1 MTKTFKELREST
13 SVDEIS
19 LKSLSKT
26 ISKATNTKNV
36 QLAMKKS
43 KDKTRDDL
51 AAMRKRLDSL
61 KAGYA
66 AESVELDEAISK
78 TIDAMKQIVA
88 KKQAMKIDGVMVDM
102 FTASAVTQIYD
113 KVNDANKAKMDKM
126 KATQLASV
134 AMKMLKKEGVENLEE
149 MKNTHALID
158 TADGNKVVA
167 MASSEQGVK
176 QSKASA
182 ERPPMSVK
190 DKNTLK
196 IVKLRK
202 AASQKASERIIG
214 YPLKE
219 EVEQLE
225 ELTAAEKKLIDQ
237 MYDKKGNL
245 TPLGKKVFAAGQ
257 KNESVELDEA
267 PRRKGAPKMT
277 GDSIAIQRAKDAEH
291 AKAMGRSVKTGR
303 KLPKKTMT
311 STQMSLASLR
321 REEVELD
328 EAKGMNM
335 NLKLINKIK
344 KSGVVKT
351 GSMSKDGSKKEET
364 NEVLDTPKAMQSYK
378 DKANYSR
385 DKAAR
390 SAVATTLRSKD
401 KAQRDH
407 PAKDLKTMDKRTKGL
422 KMADRNAKLKTF
434 NALRRKEDVS
444 EAKKGGYDIYHKDFS
459 GAMQHAYAAA
469 KKNYGITI
477 KPSEIDNKVAS
488 GPRKPSSGKTNT
500 YRLEGDKGAIQV
512 QVYNTGSKYELNMY
526 KE

>member
-1 MTKTFKELREST
+1 
-13 SVDEIS
+13 
-19 LKSLSKT
+19 
-26 ISKATNTKNV
+26 
-36 QLAMKKS
+36 
-43 KDKTRDDL
+43 
-51 AAMRKRLDSL
+51 
-61 KAGYA
+61 
-66 AESVELDEAISK
+66 
-78 TIDAMKQIVA
+78 
-88 KKQAMKIDGVMVDM
+88 
-102 FTASAVTQIYD
+102 
-113 KVNDANKAKMDKM
+113 
-126 KATQLASV
+126 
-134 AMKMLKKEGVENLEE
+134 
-149 MKNTHALID
+149 
-158 TADGNKVVA
+158 
-167 MASSEQGVK
+167 
-176 QSKASA
+176 
-182 ERPPMSVK
+182 
-190 DKNTLK
+190 
-196 IVKLRK
+196 
-202 AASQKASERIIG
+202 
-214 YPLKE
+214 
-219 EVEQLE
+219 
-225 ELTAAEKKLIDQ
+225 
-237 MYDKKGNL
+237 
-245 TPLGKKVFAAGQ
+245 
-257 KNESVELDEA
+257 
-267 PRRKGAPKMT
+267 
-277 GDSIAIQRAKDAEH
+277 
-291 AKAMGRSVKTGR
+291 
-303 KLPKKTMT
+303 MT
-311 STQMSLASLR
+311 STQRSLASLR

-407 PAKDLKTMDKRTKGL
+407 PAKDLKTMAKRTKGL

>member
-1 MTKTFKELREST
+1 MTKKFKELKQST

-19 LKSLSKT
+19 LKSLSNT
-26 ISKATNTKNV
+26 IAKSNGLKNTQK
-36 QLAMKKS
+36 AMKKT
-43 KDKTRDDL
+43 KDDTKNDL
-51 AAMRKRLDSL
+51 AALRKRLDAL

-66 AESVELDEAISK
+66 AESVELDENKSLIKDYEKYMSQGNKKDHNAIDYLMSMPKYKRMSK
-78 TIDAMKQIVA
+78 DQMAKMIGDHKRKGIFKEEVEVEESLSAAIKKKMDKDA
-88 KKQAMKIDGVMVDM
+88 KKQADAM
-102 FTASAVTQIYD
+102 A
-113 KVNDANKAKMDKM
+113 KVKAKG
-126 KATQLASV
+126 
-134 AMKMLKKEGVENLEE
+134 GVIGR
-149 MKNTHALID
+149 T
-158 TADGNKVVA
+158 G
-167 MASSEQGVK
+167 SGVK
-176 QSKASA
+176 
-182 ERPPMSVK
+182 M
-190 DKNTLK
+190 
-196 IVKLRK
+196 
-202 AASQKASERIIG
+202 
-214 YPLKE
+214 KE

-257 KNESVELDEA
+257 KNEETELDEA

-364 NEVLDTPKAMQSYK
+364 NEVLDTPKAMQSY
-378 DKANYSR
+378 R
-385 DKAAR
+385 DKAKYSKDRAAN
-390 SAVATTLRSKD
+390 SAAAKMLRSKD
-401 KAQRDH
+401 GFKSTDTS
-407 PAKDLKTMDKRTKGL
+407 DELKTMDKRTKGL
-422 KMADRNAKLKTF
+422 KMVDRNAKLKTF
-434 NALRRKEDVS
+434 NALRKKEDVS

-488 GPRKPSSGKTNT
+488 GPRKPSNGKTNT

>member
-1 MTKTFKELREST
+1 MTKKFKELKQST

-19 LKSLSKT
+19 LKSLSNT
-26 ISKATNTKNV
+26 IAKSTGLKNTQK
-36 QLAMKKS
+36 AMK
-43 KDKTRDDL
+43 KTRDDTKNDL
-51 AAMRKRLDSL
+51 AALRKRLDAL

-66 AESVELDEAISK
+66 AESVELDEA
-78 TIDAMKQIVA
+78 
-88 KKQAMKIDGVMVDM
+88 MKI
-102 FTASAVTQIYD
+102 
-113 KVNDANKAKMDKM
+113 
-126 KATQLASV
+126 
-134 AMKMLKKEGVENLEE
+134 
-149 MKNTHALID
+149 THALID
-158 TADGNKVVA
+158 TADGDRVKAV
-167 MASSEQGVK
+167 ASSEQGVK
-176 QSKASA
+176 QSKSSA

-196 IVKLRK
+196 IVTLKK
-202 AASQKASERIIG
+202 PVSQKASEKMVG

-219 EVEQLE
+219 SVESIE
-225 ELTAAEKKLIDQ
+225 ELTASEKKLIDQ

-257 KNESVELDEA
+257 KNEETELDEA

-364 NEVLDTPKAMQSYK
+364 NEVLDTPKA
-378 DKANYSR
+378 
-385 DKAAR
+385 
-390 SAVATTLRSKD
+390 
-401 KAQRDH
+401 
-407 PAKDLKTMDKRTKGL
+407 
-422 KMADRNAKLKTF
+422 LKTF
-434 NALRRKEDVS
+434 NALRKKEEVS

-477 KPSEIDNKVAS
+477 KPSEIDSKVAS
-488 GPRKPSSGKTNT
+488 GPRKPSNGKTNT

>member
-1 MTKTFKELREST
+1 MTKKFKELKQST

-19 LKSLSKT
+19 LKSLSNT
-26 ISKATNTKNV
+26 IAKSTGLKNTQK
-36 QLAMKKS
+36 AMK
-43 KDKTRDDL
+43 KTRDDTKNDL
-51 AAMRKRLDSL
+51 AALRKRLDAL

-66 AESVELDEAISK
+66 AESVELDENKSLIKDYEKYMSQGNKKDHNAIDYLMSMPKYKRMSK
-78 TIDAMKQIVA
+78 DQM
-88 KKQAMKIDGVMVDM
+88 
-102 FTASAVTQIYD
+102 
-113 KVNDANKAKMDKM
+113 AKMIGDHK
-126 KATQLASV
+126 
-134 AMKMLKKEGVENLEE
+134 
-149 MKNTHALID
+149 
-158 TADGNKVVA
+158 
-167 MASSEQGVK
+167 
-176 QSKASA
+176 
-182 ERPPMSVK
+182 
-190 DKNTLK
+190 
-196 IVKLRK
+196 RK
-202 AASQKASERIIG
+202 GIF
-214 YPLKE
+214 KE

-257 KNESVELDEA
+257 KNEETELDEA

-364 NEVLDTPKAMQSYK
+364 NEVLD
-378 DKANYSR
+378 
-385 DKAAR
+385 
-390 SAVATTLRSKD
+390 
-401 KAQRDH
+401 
-407 PAKDLKTMDKRTKGL
+407 
-422 KMADRNAKLKTF
+422 AKLKTF
-434 NALRRKEDVS
+434 NALRKKEDVS

-488 GPRKPSSGKTNT
+488 GPRKPSNGKTNT

>member
-1 MTKTFKELREST
+1 MLNL
-13 SVDEIS
+13 I
-19 LKSLSKT
+19 
-26 ISKATNTKNV
+26 
-36 QLAMKKS
+36 
-43 KDKTRDDL
+43 
-51 AAMRKRLDSL
+51 RLW
-61 KAGYA
+61 
-66 AESVELDEAISK
+66 
-78 TIDAMKQIVA
+78 
-88 KKQAMKIDGVMVDM
+88 
-102 FTASAVTQIYD
+102 
-113 KVNDANKAKMDKM
+113 
-126 KATQLASV
+126 
-134 AMKMLKKEGVENLEE
+134 
-149 MKNTHALID
+149 
-158 TADGNKVVA
+158 
-167 MASSEQGVK
+167 
-176 QSKASA
+176 
-182 ERPPMSVK
+182 
-190 DKNTLK
+190 
-196 IVKLRK
+196 
-202 AASQKASERIIG
+202 
-214 YPLKE
+214 
-219 EVEQLE
+219 
-225 ELTAAEKKLIDQ
+225 
-237 MYDKKGNL
+237 
-245 TPLGKKVFAAGQ
+245 
-257 KNESVELDEA
+257 
-267 PRRKGAPKMT
+267 
-277 GDSIAIQRAKDAEH
+277 GDYIAIQRAKDAELN
-291 AKAMGRSVKTGR
+291 KALGRTKTGR
-303 KLPKKTMT
+303 KKPVRTMT
-311 STQMSLASLR
+311 STQRALASLR

>member
-1 MTKTFKELREST
+1 MTKKFKELKQST

-19 LKSLSKT
+19 LKSLSNT
-26 ISKATNTKNV
+26 IAKSTSLKNTQK
-36 QLAMKKS
+36 AMKKT
-43 KDKTRDDL
+43 KDDTKNDL
-51 AAMRKRLDSL
+51 AALRKRLDAL

-66 AESVELDEAISK
+66 AESVELDENKSLIKDYEKYMSQGNKKDHNAIDYLMSMPKYKRMSK
-78 TIDAMKQIVA
+78 DQM
-88 KKQAMKIDGVMVDM
+88 
-102 FTASAVTQIYD
+102 
-113 KVNDANKAKMDKM
+113 AKMIGDHK
-126 KATQLASV
+126 
-134 AMKMLKKEGVENLEE
+134 
-149 MKNTHALID
+149 
-158 TADGNKVVA
+158 
-167 MASSEQGVK
+167 
-176 QSKASA
+176 
-182 ERPPMSVK
+182 
-190 DKNTLK
+190 
-196 IVKLRK
+196 RK
-202 AASQKASERIIG
+202 GIF
-214 YPLKE
+214 KE

-257 KNESVELDEA
+257 KNEETELDEA

-390 SAVATTLRSKD
+390 SAVATALRSKD
-401 KAQRDH
+401 TTQRDH
-407 PAKDLKTMDKRTKGL
+407 PAKDLKTMAKRTAGL
-422 KMADRNAKLKTF
+422 KMVDRNAKLKTF
-434 NALRRKEDVS
+434 NALRKKEDVS

-488 GPRKPSSGKTNT
+488 GPRKPSNGKTNT

>member
-1 MTKTFKELREST
+1 MTKKFKELKQST

-19 LKSLSKT
+19 LKSLSNT
-26 ISKATNTKNV
+26 IAKSTSLKNTQK
-36 QLAMKKS
+36 AMKKT
-43 KDKTRDDL
+43 KDDTKNDL
-51 AAMRKRLDSL
+51 AALRKRLDAL

-66 AESVELDEAISK
+66 AESVELDENKSLIKDYEKYMSQGNKKDHNAIDYLMSMPKYKRMSK
-78 TIDAMKQIVA
+78 DQM
-88 KKQAMKIDGVMVDM
+88 
-102 FTASAVTQIYD
+102 
-113 KVNDANKAKMDKM
+113 AKMIGDHK
-126 KATQLASV
+126 
-134 AMKMLKKEGVENLEE
+134 
-149 MKNTHALID
+149 
-158 TADGNKVVA
+158 
-167 MASSEQGVK
+167 
-176 QSKASA
+176 
-182 ERPPMSVK
+182 
-190 DKNTLK
+190 
-196 IVKLRK
+196 RK
-202 AASQKASERIIG
+202 GIF
-214 YPLKE
+214 KE

-257 KNESVELDEA
+257 KNEETELDEA

-390 SAVATTLRSKD
+390 SAVATALRSKD
-401 KAQRDH
+401 KTQRDH
-407 PAKDLKTMDKRTKGL
+407 PAKDLKTMAKRTAGL
-422 KMADRNAKLKTF
+422 KMVDRNAKLKTF
-434 NALRRKEDVS
+434 NALRKKEDVS

-477 KPSEIDNKVAS
+477 KPSEIDDKVAS
-488 GPRKPSSGKTNT
+488 GPRKPSNGKTNT

>member
-1 MTKTFKELREST
+1 MTKKFKELKQST

-19 LKSLSKT
+19 LKSLSNT
-26 ISKATNTKNV
+26 IAKSTSLKNTQK
-36 QLAMKKS
+36 AMKKT
-43 KDKTRDDL
+43 KDDTKNDL
-51 AAMRKRLDSL
+51 AALRKRLDAL

-66 AESVELDEAISK
+66 AESVELDEGV
-78 TIDAMKQIVA
+78 IDQVKDIVA
-88 KKQAMKIDGVMVDM
+88 KKQAKKISGVMVDM
-102 FTASAVTQIYD
+102 FTASAISQIYD
-113 KVNDANKAKMDKM
+113 KVNDANKAKLDKLPIT
-126 KATQLASV
+126 KLADV
-134 AMKMLKKEGVENLEE
+134 AMKMMKRESVELDEN
-149 MKNTHALID
+149 KSLIKD
-158 TADGNKVVA
+158 YEKYMSQGNKKDHNA
-167 MASSEQGVK
+167 IDYLMSMPKYKRMSKDQMAKMIGDHK
-176 QSKASA
+176 
-182 ERPPMSVK
+182 
-190 DKNTLK
+190 
-196 IVKLRK
+196 RK
-202 AASQKASERIIG
+202 GIF
-214 YPLKE
+214 KE
-219 EVEQLE
+219 EVEVE
-225 ELTAAEKKLIDQ
+225 ESLSAAIKKK
-237 MYDKKGNL
+237 MDKDAKKQADAMAKVKAKGGVIGR
-245 TPLGKKVFAAGQ
+245 TGSGVKMK
-257 KNESVELDEA
+257 EEVELDEA

-351 GSMSKDGSKKEET
+351 GSMSKDGAKKEET
-364 NEVLDTPKAMQSYK
+364 NEVLDTPKAMQSY
-378 DKANYSR
+378 R
-385 DKAAR
+385 DKAKY
-390 SAVATTLRSKD
+390 SADRAANSAAAKILRGKD
-401 KAQRDH
+401 KDGNRVDH
-407 PAKDLKTMDKRTKGL
+407 SPEVKTRDKRAKGL
-422 KMADRNAKLKTF
+422 KMVDRNAVRKTF
-434 NALRRKEDVS
+434 NALRKKEDVN

-477 KPSEIDNKVAS
+477 KPSEIDDKVAS
-488 GPRKPSSGKTNT
+488 GPRKPSNGKTNT

>member
-1 MTKTFKELREST
+1 
-13 SVDEIS
+13 
-19 LKSLSKT
+19 
-26 ISKATNTKNV
+26 
-36 QLAMKKS
+36 
-43 KDKTRDDL
+43 
-51 AAMRKRLDSL
+51 
-61 KAGYA
+61 
-66 AESVELDEAISK
+66 
-78 TIDAMKQIVA
+78 
-88 KKQAMKIDGVMVDM
+88 
-102 FTASAVTQIYD
+102 
-113 KVNDANKAKMDKM
+113 
-126 KATQLASV
+126 
-134 AMKMLKKEGVENLEE
+134 
-149 MKNTHALID
+149 
-158 TADGNKVVA
+158 
-167 MASSEQGVK
+167 
-176 QSKASA
+176 
-182 ERPPMSVK
+182 
-190 DKNTLK
+190 
-196 IVKLRK
+196 
-202 AASQKASERIIG
+202 
-214 YPLKE
+214 
-219 EVEQLE
+219 
-225 ELTAAEKKLIDQ
+225 

-257 KNESVELDEA
+257 KNEETELDEA

-364 NEVLDTPKAMQSYK
+364 NEVLDTPKA
-378 DKANYSR
+378 
-385 DKAAR
+385 
-390 SAVATTLRSKD
+390 
-401 KAQRDH
+401 
-407 PAKDLKTMDKRTKGL
+407 
-422 KMADRNAKLKTF
+422 LKTF
-434 NALRRKEDVS
+434 NALRKKEEVS

-477 KPSEIDNKVAS
+477 KPSEIDSKVAS
-488 GPRKPSSGKTNT
+488 GPRKPSNGKTNT

>member
-26 ISKATNTKNV
+26 ISKATSTKNV

-66 AESVELDEAISK
+66 AESVE
-78 TIDAMKQIVA
+78 
-88 KKQAMKIDGVMVDM
+88 
-102 FTASAVTQIYD
+102 
-113 KVNDANKAKMDKM
+113 N
-126 KATQLASV
+126 
-134 AMKMLKKEGVENLEE
+134 
-149 MKNTHALID
+149 
-158 TADGNKVVA
+158 
-167 MASSEQGVK
+167 
-176 QSKASA
+176 
-182 ERPPMSVK
+182 
-190 DKNTLK
+190 
-196 IVKLRK
+196 
-202 AASQKASERIIG
+202 
-214 YPLKE
+214 
-219 EVEQLE
+219 LE
-225 ELTAAEKKLIDQ
+225 ELTAAEKKLINQ

-257 KNESVELDEA
+257 KNESLELDEISTNTLSNYMVKSTASAGKRGASARHQDKRIAGQSMADKKIRKKMGYSSTAKVAATEATELDEA

-364 NEVLDTPKAMQSYK
+364 NEVLDTPKAMQSY
-378 DKANYSR
+378 R
-385 DKAAR
+385 DKAKYSKDRAAN
-390 SAVATTLRSKD
+390 SAAAKMLRSKD
-401 KAQRDH
+401 GFKSTDTS
-407 PAKDLKTMDKRTKGL
+407 DELKTMDKRTKGL
-422 KMADRNAKLKTF
+422 KMADRNATNKTVKALRKEQVSLNRSSDKLTREATIPDGQTAMTKRPELTNNDKDKLAKIRKMMDREKKTF
-434 NALRRKEDVS
+434 KALRRKEDVS

>member
-1 MTKTFKELREST
+1 MTKKFKELKQST

-19 LKSLSKT
+19 LKSLSNT
-26 ISKATNTKNV
+26 IAKSTSLKNTQK
-36 QLAMKKS
+36 AMKKT
-43 KDKTRDDL
+43 KDDTKNDL
-51 AAMRKRLDSL
+51 AALRKRLDAL

-66 AESVELDEAISK
+66 AESVELDENKSLIKDYEKYMSQGNKKDHNAIDYLMSMPKYKRMSK
-78 TIDAMKQIVA
+78 DQM
-88 KKQAMKIDGVMVDM
+88 
-102 FTASAVTQIYD
+102 
-113 KVNDANKAKMDKM
+113 AKMIGDHK
-126 KATQLASV
+126 
-134 AMKMLKKEGVENLEE
+134 
-149 MKNTHALID
+149 
-158 TADGNKVVA
+158 
-167 MASSEQGVK
+167 
-176 QSKASA
+176 
-182 ERPPMSVK
+182 
-190 DKNTLK
+190 
-196 IVKLRK
+196 RK
-202 AASQKASERIIG
+202 GIF
-214 YPLKE
+214 KE

-257 KNESVELDEA
+257 KNEETELDEA

-390 SAVATTLRSKD
+390 SAVATALRSKD
-401 KAQRDH
+401 TTQRDH
-407 PAKDLKTMDKRTKGL
+407 PAKDLKTMAKRTAGL
-422 KMADRNAKLKTF
+422 KMVDRNAKLKTF
-434 NALRRKEDVS
+434 NALRKKEDVS

-469 KKNYGITI
+469 KKNYGISI

-488 GPRKPSSGKTNT
+488 GPRKPSNGKTNT

>member
-1 MTKTFKELREST
+1 MTKKFKELKQST

-19 LKSLSKT
+19 LKSLSNT
-26 ISKATNTKNV
+26 IAKSTGLKNTQK
-36 QLAMKKS
+36 AMKKT
-43 KDKTRDDL
+43 KDDTKNDL
-51 AAMRKRLDSL
+51 AALRKRLDAL

-66 AESVELDEAISK
+66 AESVELDEA
-78 TIDAMKQIVA
+78 
-88 KKQAMKIDGVMVDM
+88 MKI
-102 FTASAVTQIYD
+102 
-113 KVNDANKAKMDKM
+113 
-126 KATQLASV
+126 
-134 AMKMLKKEGVENLEE
+134 
-149 MKNTHALID
+149 THALID
-158 TADGNKVVA
+158 TADGDRVKAV
-167 MASSEQGVK
+167 ASSEQGVK
-176 QSKASA
+176 QSKSSA

-196 IVKLRK
+196 IVTLKK
-202 AASQKASERIIG
+202 PVSQKASEKMVG

-219 EVEQLE
+219 SVESIE
-225 ELTAAEKKLIDQ
+225 ELTAAEKKLINQ

-257 KNESVELDEA
+257 KNEETELDEA

-390 SAVATTLRSKD
+390 SAVATALRSKD
-401 KAQRDH
+401 KTQRDH
-407 PAKDLKTMDKRTKGL
+407 PAKDLKTMAKRTAGL
-422 KMADRNAKLKTF
+422 KMVDRNAKLKTF
-434 NALRRKEDVS
+434 NALRKKEDVS

>member
-1 MTKTFKELREST
+1 MTKKFKELKQST

-19 LKSLSKT
+19 LKSLSNT
-26 ISKATNTKNV
+26 IAKSTGLKNTQK
-36 QLAMKKS
+36 AMK
-43 KDKTRDDL
+43 KTRDDTKNDL
-51 AAMRKRLDSL
+51 AALRKRLDAL

-66 AESVELDEAISK
+66 AESVELDEA
-78 TIDAMKQIVA
+78 
-88 KKQAMKIDGVMVDM
+88 MKI
-102 FTASAVTQIYD
+102 
-113 KVNDANKAKMDKM
+113 
-126 KATQLASV
+126 
-134 AMKMLKKEGVENLEE
+134 
-149 MKNTHALID
+149 THALID
-158 TADGNKVVA
+158 TADGDRVKAV
-167 MASSEQGVK
+167 ASSEQGVK
-176 QSKASA
+176 QSKSSA

-196 IVKLRK
+196 IVTLKK
-202 AASQKASERIIG
+202 PVSQKASEKMVG

-219 EVEQLE
+219 SVESIE
-225 ELTAAEKKLIDQ
+225 ELTASEKKLIDQ

-245 TPLGKKVFAAGQ
+245 TTLGKKVFAAGQ
-257 KNESVELDEA
+257 KNEETELDEA

-364 NEVLDTPKAMQSYK
+364 NEVLDTPKA
-378 DKANYSR
+378 
-385 DKAAR
+385 
-390 SAVATTLRSKD
+390 
-401 KAQRDH
+401 
-407 PAKDLKTMDKRTKGL
+407 
-422 KMADRNAKLKTF
+422 LKTF
-434 NALRRKEDVS
+434 NALRKKEEVS

-477 KPSEIDNKVAS
+477 KPSEIDSKVAS
-488 GPRKPSSGKTNT
+488 GPRKPSNGKTNT

>member
-26 ISKATNTKNV
+26 IAKSTGTKNT

-149 MKNTHALID
+149 
-158 TADGNKVVA
+158 
-167 MASSEQGVK
+167 
-176 QSKASA
+176 
-182 ERPPMSVK
+182 
-190 DKNTLK
+190 
-196 IVKLRK
+196 
-202 AASQKASERIIG
+202 
-214 YPLKE
+214 
-219 EVEQLE
+219 
-225 ELTAAEKKLIDQ
+225 LTAAEKKLINQ

-257 KNESVELDEA
+257 KNEEVELEEGTKLKDAINLAKKQLKTIDDRFTTMIGIFNGRGQFIPGEMKFRDKMEKDGYQYIGFVHKDGSVSLKKGFKESVDEA
-267 PRRKGAPKMT
+267 PRRKGAPKIT
-277 GDSIAIQRAKDAEH
+277 GDYIAIQRAKDAELN
-291 AKAMGRSVKTGR
+291 KALGRTKTGR
-303 KLPKKTMT
+303 KKPVRTMT
-311 STQMSLASLR
+311 STQRALASLR

>member
-1 MTKTFKELREST
+1 MTKKFKELKQST

-19 LKSLSKT
+19 LKSLSNT
-26 ISKATNTKNV
+26 IAKSNGLKNTQK
-36 QLAMKKS
+36 AMKKT
-43 KDKTRDDL
+43 KDDTKNDL
-51 AAMRKRLDSL
+51 AALRKRLDAL

-66 AESVELDEAISK
+66 AESVELDENKSLIKDYEKYMSQGNKKDHNAIDYLMSMPKYKRMSK
-78 TIDAMKQIVA
+78 DQMAKMIGDHKRKGIFKEEVEVEESLSAAIKKKMDKDA
-88 KKQAMKIDGVMVDM
+88 KKQADAM
-102 FTASAVTQIYD
+102 A
-113 KVNDANKAKMDKM
+113 KVKAKG
-126 KATQLASV
+126 
-134 AMKMLKKEGVENLEE
+134 GVIGR
-149 MKNTHALID
+149 T
-158 TADGNKVVA
+158 G
-167 MASSEQGVK
+167 SGVK
-176 QSKASA
+176 
-182 ERPPMSVK
+182 M
-190 DKNTLK
+190 
-196 IVKLRK
+196 
-202 AASQKASERIIG
+202 
-214 YPLKE
+214 KE

-257 KNESVELDEA
+257 KNEETELDEA

-364 NEVLDTPKAMQSYK
+364 NEVLDTPKA
-378 DKANYSR
+378 
-385 DKAAR
+385 
-390 SAVATTLRSKD
+390 
-401 KAQRDH
+401 
-407 PAKDLKTMDKRTKGL
+407 
-422 KMADRNAKLKTF
+422 LKTF
-434 NALRRKEDVS
+434 NALRKKEDVS

-488 GPRKPSSGKTNT
+488 GPRKPSNGKTNT

>member
-1 MTKTFKELREST
+1 MTKKFKELKQST

-19 LKSLSKT
+19 LKSLSNT
-26 ISKATNTKNV
+26 IAKSTGIKNTQK
-36 QLAMKKS
+36 AMK
-43 KDKTRDDL
+43 KTRDDTKNDL
-51 AAMRKRLDSL
+51 AALRKRLDAL

-66 AESVELDEAISK
+66 AESVELDEA
-78 TIDAMKQIVA
+78 
-88 KKQAMKIDGVMVDM
+88 MKI
-102 FTASAVTQIYD
+102 
-113 KVNDANKAKMDKM
+113 
-126 KATQLASV
+126 
-134 AMKMLKKEGVENLEE
+134 
-149 MKNTHALID
+149 THALID
-158 TADGNKVVA
+158 TADGDRVKAV
-167 MASSEQGVK
+167 ASSEQGVK
-176 QSKASA
+176 QSKSSA

-196 IVKLRK
+196 IVTLKK
-202 AASQKASERIIG
+202 PVSQKASEKMVG
-214 YPLKE
+214 YTLKE
-219 EVEQLE
+219 SVESIE
-225 ELTAAEKKLIDQ
+225 ELTASEKKLIDQ

-257 KNESVELDEA
+257 KNEETELDEA

-364 NEVLDTPKAMQSYK
+364 NEVLDTPKA
-378 DKANYSR
+378 
-385 DKAAR
+385 
-390 SAVATTLRSKD
+390 
-401 KAQRDH
+401 
-407 PAKDLKTMDKRTKGL
+407 
-422 KMADRNAKLKTF
+422 LKTF
-434 NALRRKEDVS
+434 NALRKKEEVS

-477 KPSEIDNKVAS
+477 KPSEIDSKVAS
-488 GPRKPSSGKTNT
+488 GPRKPSNGKTNT

>member
-1 MTKTFKELREST
+1 MTKKFKELKQST

-19 LKSLSKT
+19 LKSLSNT
-26 ISKATNTKNV
+26 IAKSTGLKNTQK
-36 QLAMKKS
+36 AMK
-43 KDKTRDDL
+43 KTRDDTKNDL
-51 AAMRKRLDSL
+51 AALRKRLDAL

-66 AESVELDEAISK
+66 AESVELDEA
-78 TIDAMKQIVA
+78 
-88 KKQAMKIDGVMVDM
+88 MKI
-102 FTASAVTQIYD
+102 
-113 KVNDANKAKMDKM
+113 
-126 KATQLASV
+126 
-134 AMKMLKKEGVENLEE
+134 
-149 MKNTHALID
+149 THALID
-158 TADGNKVVA
+158 TADGDRVKAV
-167 MASSEQGVK
+167 ASSEQGVK
-176 QSKASA
+176 QSKSSA

-196 IVKLRK
+196 IVTLKK
-202 AASQKASERIIG
+202 PVSQKASEKMVG

-219 EVEQLE
+219 SVESIE

-257 KNESVELDEA
+257 KNEETELDEA

-364 NEVLDTPKAMQSYK
+364 NEVLDTPKA
-378 DKANYSR
+378 
-385 DKAAR
+385 
-390 SAVATTLRSKD
+390 
-401 KAQRDH
+401 
-407 PAKDLKTMDKRTKGL
+407 
-422 KMADRNAKLKTF
+422 LKTF
-434 NALRRKEDVS
+434 NALRKKEEVS

-477 KPSEIDNKVAS
+477 KPSEIDSKVAS
-488 GPRKPSSGKTNT
+488 GPRKPSNGKTNT

>member
-1 MTKTFKELREST
+1 MTKKFKELKQST

-19 LKSLSKT
+19 LKSLSNT
-26 ISKATNTKNV
+26 IAKSTGIKNTQK
-36 QLAMKKS
+36 AMK
-43 KDKTRDDL
+43 KTRDDTKNDL
-51 AAMRKRLDSL
+51 AALRKRLDAL

-66 AESVELDEAISK
+66 AESVELDEA
-78 TIDAMKQIVA
+78 
-88 KKQAMKIDGVMVDM
+88 MKI
-102 FTASAVTQIYD
+102 
-113 KVNDANKAKMDKM
+113 
-126 KATQLASV
+126 
-134 AMKMLKKEGVENLEE
+134 
-149 MKNTHALID
+149 THALID
-158 TADGNKVVA
+158 TADGDRVKAV
-167 MASSEQGVK
+167 ASSEQGVK
-176 QSKASA
+176 QSKSSA

-196 IVKLRK
+196 IVTLKK
-202 AASQKASERIIG
+202 PVSQKASEKMVG

-219 EVEQLE
+219 SVESIE
-225 ELTAAEKKLIDQ
+225 ELTASEKKLIDQ

-257 KNESVELDEA
+257 KNEETELDEA

-364 NEVLDTPKAMQSYK
+364 NEVLDTPKA
-378 DKANYSR
+378 
-385 DKAAR
+385 
-390 SAVATTLRSKD
+390 
-401 KAQRDH
+401 
-407 PAKDLKTMDKRTKGL
+407 
-422 KMADRNAKLKTF
+422 LKTF
-434 NALRRKEDVS
+434 NALRKKEEVS
-444 EAKKGGYDIYHKDFS
+444 EAKNGGYDIYHKDFS

-477 KPSEIDNKVAS
+477 KPSEIDSKVAS
-488 GPRKPSSGKTNT
+488 GPRKPSNGKTNT

>member
-1 MTKTFKELREST
+1 MTKKFKELKQST

-19 LKSLSKT
+19 LKSLSNT
-26 ISKATNTKNV
+26 IAKSTSLKNTQK
-36 QLAMKKS
+36 AMKKT
-43 KDKTRDDL
+43 KDDTKNDL
-51 AAMRKRLDSL
+51 AALRKRLDAL

-66 AESVELDEAISK
+66 AESVELDENKSLIKDYEKYMSQGNKKDHNAIDYLMSMPKYKRMSK
-78 TIDAMKQIVA
+78 DQM
-88 KKQAMKIDGVMVDM
+88 
-102 FTASAVTQIYD
+102 
-113 KVNDANKAKMDKM
+113 AKMIGDHK
-126 KATQLASV
+126 
-134 AMKMLKKEGVENLEE
+134 
-149 MKNTHALID
+149 
-158 TADGNKVVA
+158 
-167 MASSEQGVK
+167 
-176 QSKASA
+176 
-182 ERPPMSVK
+182 
-190 DKNTLK
+190 
-196 IVKLRK
+196 RK
-202 AASQKASERIIG
+202 GIF
-214 YPLKE
+214 KE

-257 KNESVELDEA
+257 KNEETELDEA

-390 SAVATTLRSKD
+390 SAVATALRSKD
-401 KAQRDH
+401 KTQRDH
-407 PAKDLKTMDKRTKGL
+407 PAKDLKTMAKRTAGL
-422 KMADRNAKLKTF
+422 KMVDRNAKLKTF
-434 NALRRKEDVS
+434 NALRKKEDVS

-488 GPRKPSSGKTNT
+488 GPRKPSNGKTNT